1 MATINDTENITVQQ
15 SGQVDHKGRQ
25 LASKLND
32 MLFSMDITDDA
43 DLEDAMLK
51 AQTLL
56 FDDEATADDVRVLCP
71 NLTDQD
77 YKAVKGR
84 ITSNVSRPTMANP
97 PCADALPCPALRSS
111 SSTSWRRPSRAAVGT
126 AAVSRR
132 PATPSARRPSG
143 SRP

>member
-1 MATINDTENITVQQ
+1 MATNDTENINTVQQ
-15 SGQVDHKGRQ
+15 SGQVDHKGRL

-32 MLFSMDITDDA
+32 MLFSMDITD
-43 DLEDAMLK
+43 AMLK
-51 AQTLL
+51 AQTML